1 MPTGYRVVSYDIA
14 TLTAK
19 TLMERKP
26 VNLTLGSSH
35 AYPGG
40 LFLGTSL
47 DFTQYYLGGTD
58 DHDVILEF
66 EFKEG
71 DILRGDL
78 APNSEVLV
86 KEGILVS
93 ARFENDVMQQKFGHL
108 LDPSLLSSRRES
120 MRGEPLSESMGIR
133 KVAVIRAMDAN
144 SKHIHP
150 MDYVYRLDY
159 GAFYT
164 LAKRVIQAYEEGSPV
179 RPGIEKTIMMAIEHA
194 VTTAIYEG
202 EPQVVA
208 VAQVSTRDVYEARNP
223 GEYFYDGQRPAKVVP
238 LLTVDG
244 ESSVSL
250 AERPNP
256 FPTEPGV

>member
-26 VNLTLGSSH
+26 VNLTLGSNH

-66 EFKEG
+66 EFKEN

-93 ARFENDVMQQKFGHL
+93 ARFENEAIQQKFGHL

-133 KVAVIRAMDAN
+133 KVAVIRAMDAR
-144 SKHIHP
+144 SQHIHP
-150 MDYVYRLDY
+150 MDYVYKMEH
-159 GAFYT
+159 GAFYA
-164 LAKRVIQAYEEGSPV
+164 LAKRVLQAYEEGSPV

-194 VTTAIYEG
+194 VTTAAYEG
-202 EPQVVA
+202 EPQMVA

-223 GEYFYDGQRPAKVVP
+223 GEYFYDGKKPAQVVP
-238 LLTVDG
+238 LLMVDD
-244 ESSVSL
+244 ECSVSV
-250 AERPNP
+250 AQKMCSTTN
-256 FPTEPGV
+256 EPSI